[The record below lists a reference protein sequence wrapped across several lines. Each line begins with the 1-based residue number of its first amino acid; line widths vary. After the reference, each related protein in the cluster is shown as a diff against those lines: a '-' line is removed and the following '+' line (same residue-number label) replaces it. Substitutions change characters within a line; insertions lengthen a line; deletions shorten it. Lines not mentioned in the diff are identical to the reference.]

1 MSDQSR
7 ILEEIVSRIVAAVHP
22 LRIMLFGSTACGKV
36 GANSDLDLLV
46 IMPDGVH
53 RRQTAQHLH
62 EVLFGVGY
70 AKDIIVATV
79 SDIERHR
86 NNAGLVYAEALR
98 FGMEVYHAA

>member
-1 MSDQSR
+1 MIEQSE
-7 ILEEIVSRIVAAVHP
+7 ILKEIVRRTVAAVHP
-22 LRIMLFGSTACGKV
+22 LRILLFGSAARGDA
-36 GANSDLDLLV
+36 GLNSDLDLLV
-46 IMPDGVH
+46 VMPDGVH

-86 NNAGLVYAEALR
+86 NNAGLVYAAALDS
-98 FGMEVYHAA
+98 GVEVYHAA